1 MSEAQDMIFP
11 QITGVITKKVIAEIM
26 IVAGMMIVVTAGTV
40 TGIGATIMLGMVI
53 ERIAITFGTVMM
65 IGISTIMRDVLQGV
79 DTMTMTH
86 ITTLAMIPNMI
97 ITIGTALRDV
107 IDMMTGIMNMTD
119 GIVIPMTAMVGMVA
133 TDRPVM

>member
-11 QITGVITKKVIAEIM
+11 QIKGAITQKVIAEIM

>member
-11 QITGVITKKVIAEIM
+11 QITGVITQKVIAEIM

-53 ERIAITFGTVMM
+53 ERITITFGTVM

>member
-11 QITGVITKKVIAEIM
+11 QITGAITQKVIAEIM

>member
-11 QITGVITKKVIAEIM
+11 QITGVITQKVIAEIM

-53 ERIAITFGTVMM
+53 ERIAITFGTVM